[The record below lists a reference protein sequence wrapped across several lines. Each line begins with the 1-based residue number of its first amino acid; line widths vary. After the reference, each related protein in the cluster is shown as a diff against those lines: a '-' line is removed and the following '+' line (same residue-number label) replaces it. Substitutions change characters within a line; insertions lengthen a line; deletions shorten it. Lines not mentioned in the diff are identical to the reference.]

1 MTIPVASD
9 QEQAD
14 DRLDT
19 ALDDLGRRDR
29 QRARW
34 VPAAAGTASVLGLFV
49 VWQIYVAIF
58 HVSELVLPSPS
69 RIVSTFHTYLSSG
82 MLWPDLRATADEFFY
97 GFLIAC
103 VAGIVIGVLTGWYR
117 RLGYIFA
124 PFASF
129 FLSVPVISLVSLIII
144 WTGFGL
150 EPKIIIVALS
160 SFFPIEVNT
169 AAGVRNMDK
178 RLLRLERSYC
188 ASDLQIFRTLAL
200 PSAVPYTLAGMRIG
214 VGHAIAATYIA
225 ELGAS
230 ANVGVGHMMVVAGDE
245 LATAQVFVG
254 FVIFGVAGILVT
266 LLIGLL
272 QKRLSHEA
280 A

>member
-1 MTIPVASD
+1 MTARTAEGAPL
-9 QEQAD
+9 AD
-14 DRLDT
+14 DELGA
-19 ALDDLGRRDR
+19 ALEDLGRRAGR
-29 QRARW
+29 RARW
-34 VPAAAGTASVLGLFV
+34 GSAVVGAASVLGLFV
-49 VWQIYVAIF
+49 VWQIYVMIF
-58 HVSELVLPSPS
+58 HVSDLVLPSPS
-69 RIVSTFHTYLSSG
+69 GIVASFHAYISSG
-82 MLWPDLRATADEFFY
+82 DLWPDLRTTAEEFFY
-97 GFLIAC
+97 GFLIAV
-103 VAGIVIGVLTGWYR
+103 VAGVVVGVLTGWYR

-169 AAGVRNMDK
+169 MAGVRNIDK
-178 RLLRLERSYC
+178 GLLRLERSYC

-245 LATAQVFVG
+245 LATARVFVG
-254 FVIFGVAGILVT
+254 FVIFGVAGIAVT

>member
-1 MTIPVASD
+1 MTVKDEARS
-9 QEQAD
+9 QSN
-14 DRLDT
+14 LD
-19 ALDDLGRRDR
+19 AAIDNPGSERRS
-29 QRARW
+29 W
-34 VPAAAGTASVLGLFV
+34 IPAAVAAGSVLAMLV
-49 VWQIYVAIF
+49 VWQFYVTLF
-58 HVSELVLPSPS
+58 HVSDLVLPSPA
-69 RIVSTFHTYLSSG
+69 RILTTFHQYVSSG
-82 MLWPDLRATADEFFY
+82 QIWPDVSASAQEFFY
-97 GFLIAC
+97 GYLIAC
-103 VAGIVIGVLTGWYR
+103 VAGILIGLLAGWYR
-117 RLGYIFA
+117 RLGYILA
-124 PFASF
+124 PFTSF

-169 AAGVRNMDK
+169 MAGVQAIDR
-178 RLLRLERSYC
+178 RLIRLERSYS
-188 ASDLQIFRTLAL
+188 ASSLQIFRTLAL

-214 VGHAIAATYIA
+214 IGHAIAATYVA

-230 ANVGVGHMMVVAGDE
+230 ANSGVGHMMVVAGDA
-245 LATAQVFVG
+245 LNTAQVFVG
-254 FVIFGVAGILVT
+254 FIIFGVAGIVVT

>member
-1 MTIPVASD
+1 VTVPAAQD
-9 QEQAD
+9 EPRAD
-14 DRLDT
+14 DQLDA
-19 ALDDLGRRDR
+19 ALDDLGRRAGK
-29 QRARW
+29 RARW
-34 VPAAAGTASVLGLFV
+34 VPAAVGVASVVGLFV
-49 VWQIYVAIF
+49 VWQIYVVIF
-58 HVSELVLPSPS
+58 HVSDLVLPSPGG
-69 RIVSTFHTYLSSG
+69 IVSSFHAYSSSG
-82 MLWPDLRATADEFFY
+82 DLWPDLRATAEEFFY
-97 GFLIAC
+97 GFAIAC
-103 VAGIVIGVLTGWYR
+103 VAGIVVGVLTGWYR

-169 AAGVRNMDK
+169 MAGVRNLDK

-245 LATAQVFVG
+245 LATARVFVG
-254 FVIFGVAGILVT
+254 FVIFGVAGIAVT
-266 LLIGLL
+266 LLISLL

>member
-1 MTIPVASD
+1 MQPDT
-9 QEQAD
+9 EQATTGSRRGD
-14 DRLDT
+14 DQVD
-19 ALDDLGRRDR
+19 AAIGKLGRGPS
-29 QRARW
+29 AW
-34 VPAAAGTASVLGLFV
+34 GPIAVAVGSIVGLFV
-49 VWQIYVAIF
+49 VWQLYVVIF
-58 HVSELVLPSPS
+58 HVNATVLPSPS
-69 RIVSTFHTYLSSG
+69 GIVSSFHQYISSG
-82 MLWPDLRATADEFFY
+82 DIWPDLRSTAEEFGY

-103 VAGIVIGVLTGWYR
+103 VAGIIVGILTGWYR
-117 RLGYIFA
+117 RLGYLFA
-124 PFASF
+124 PFAAF

-169 AAGVRNMDK
+169 AVGVRNLDK

-200 PSAVPYTLAGMRIG
+200 PSAVPYTLAGMRVGI
-214 VGHAIAATYIA
+214 GHAIAATYIA

-230 ANVGVGHMMVVAGDE
+230 ANFGVGHMMVIAGDE
-245 LATAQVFVG
+245 LATARVFVG
-254 FVIFGVAGILVT
+254 FVIFGVGGIIVT

-272 QKRLSHEA
+272 QKRLSHQA